1 MAGGAFRLS
10 GEGQRELVHVADE
23 TWIAASPAR
32 VGEAVA
38 DPARWEQFWPGLT
51 PRLVEARGVEGV
63 RLAVEEPP
71 GEHTRG
77 WHGTAELYVH
87 PEFEGVLLFQ
97 FLRLDP
103 SPGRRLSARQA
114 RQERTRRSASGLAAS
129 WALKD
134 ELEGRAS
141 PRR

>member
-1 MAGGAFRLS
+1 MRGD
-10 GEGQRELVHVADE
+10 GQRELVHVADE
-23 TWIAASPAR
+23 TWIAAPPAV

-38 DPARWEQFWPGLT
+38 DPQVWERFWPGLA

-71 GEHTRG
+71 GERRRG
-77 WHGTAELYVH
+77 WSGTAELYVH

-97 FLRLDP
+97 FLRMDP
-103 SPGRRLSARQA
+103 APGRRVGAREA
-114 RQERTRRSASGLAAS
+114 RRERERRSATGLRAS

-134 ELEGRAS
+134 ELERH
-141 PRR
+141 RR

>member
-1 MAGGAFRLS
+1 MAGGAFRLR

-23 TWIAASPAR
+23 TWIAAPPAR
-32 VGEAVA
+32 VGQAVA
-38 DPARWEQFWPGLT
+38 DPAVWEAFWPGLA

-71 GEHTRG
+71 GERHHG

-103 SPGRRLSARQA
+103 APGRRVPAREVRREQA
-114 RQERTRRSASGLAAS
+114 RRSATGLAAS

-134 ELEGRAS
+134 RLEERKV
-141 PRR
+141 

>member
-1 MAGGAFRLS
+1 MR
-10 GEGQRELVHVADE
+10 GEGQRELVHVSDE

-32 VGEAVA
+32 VGAAVA
-38 DPARWEQFWPGLT
+38 DPDLWARFWPGLA
-51 PRLVEARGVEGV
+51 PRLIEARGTEGV

-71 GEHTRG
+71 GEHRHG
-77 WHGTAELYVH
+77 WHGSAELYVH

-103 SPGRRLSARQA
+103 APGRRVSARQA
-114 RQERTRRSASGLAAS
+114 RRDGKRRSAAGLRAS

-134 ELEGRAS
+134 ELE
-141 PRR
+141 RR